1 LLSRKLTEEYKIRLD
16 YEASSAFAVFWNML
30 RNRVPRSII
39 KNTTDFFDEIGIYRM
54 DGGKRLSSSKG
65 TYMLQ
70 VDEIPIEFHGVELAP
85 PSGVFGV
92 NYARYV
98 LLYAHITQI

>member
-30 RNRVPRSII
+30 HNRVPSGII
-39 KNTTDFFDEIGIYRM
+39 KNTTEFFDSIGIYRM

-65 TYMLQ
+65 TYMLE
-70 VDEIPIEFHGVELAP
+70 VDGIPVEFHGVELAP
-85 PSGVFGV
+85 PSGVFGM
-92 NYARYV
+92 NYARY
-98 LLYAHITQI
+98 LSLCAYITQI